1 MDDVGVGAAAV
12 FFLTAII
19 LIDLVLLLCTAS
31 QSLLTVACVALGCSS
46 VASLRK
52 CLCIVQNGFL
62 SSVLLYVYVRV
73 VVDDWFFKCPQS
85 FLCSRAALF
94 FFLVVDHLK

>member
-52 CLCIVQNGFL
+52 CLCVVQNGFL

-73 VVDDWFFKCPQS
+73 VVDE
-85 FLCSRAALF
+85 LF
-94 FFLVVDHLK
+94 FQMPTVISMFSRRLVFFFGS